1 MFATQSREMRKPT
14 GQESGRRPQADTQEK
29 TTTQLNPSWHTL
41 ATRIPT
47 GGNTSLGAALFPAQA
62 KLAISQPG
70 DPFEQEADRV
80 ADHVMRMPE
89 PALQRKCAACAPETP
104 CPQCSEEKIQR
115 KTAPGYSSEASTS
128 VSTAIASPGGAP
140 LSKEVRSYFEPRL
153 AHDFSR
159 VRVHDDTR
167 AAELADHFDAHAFTV
182 GQHIFFGTGKF
193 TPDSDSGRRLLAH
206 ELVHTQQ
213 QSQNPHGAGSGA
225 SLYVQRGGKNP
236 TPTPKS
242 CGGWTCAP
250 ASDCPNPDGKSAPTP
265 TASTSWS
272 LTVKLD
278 LDVPKADDIVTAND
292 VGHAYV
298 EFNES
303 NGDKYTYG
311 HYHNKTKTPDPV
323 FSPQV
328 PGCTA
333 HPDST
338 HSQCVDQEVKYTLT
352 DTEYKKALAFA
363 QTWCS
368 AGQPYHIL
376 TNNCATFVSNVA
388 SVAGKTLPSSRGSV
402 GHGAYNA
409 DNPNTLFDAYVSQTD
424 NATWRGRVS
433 GKFTGHY
440 DASGSVVA
448 FTSFKLSTDEKFAVA
463 AKYSY
468 VGSTGDTVDGTLDGR
483 LIFNVD
489 GSTKAVNPIVKFK
502 WSEPSGTG
510 FGVWIVGTTG
520 DLKGT
525 WGRGT
530 ADSGAGG
537 WELTKI
543 P

>member
-1 MFATQSREMRKPT
+1 MFATQSREMKKPT
-14 GQESGRRPQADTQEK
+14 DQPIVGRPKANAVEK
-29 TTTQLNPSWHTL
+29 TAIQFNPSWYTL
-41 ATRIPT
+41 ATRIT
-47 GGNTSLGAALFPAQA
+47 TAGNSRVGSSLSSVQA

-70 DPFEQEADRV
+70 DPYEQEADRV
-80 ADHVMRMPE
+80 AEQVMRMPK
-89 PALQRKCAACAPETP
+89 PTLLRQCAACSPETP
-104 CPQCSEEKIQR
+104 CPQCNEEKIQR
-115 KTAPGYSSEASTS
+115 KTASGPLPETSTTIF
-128 VSTAIASPGGAP
+128 TAMASPGGIP
-140 LSKEVRSYFEPRL
+140 LSREVRSYFEPRFDY
-153 AHDFSR
+153 DFSR
-159 VRVHDDTR
+159 VRVHADTR
-167 AAELADHFDAHAFTV
+167 AAELADTFNAHAFTV
-182 GQHIFFGTGKF
+182 GQHIFFGAGKF
-193 TPDSDSGRRLLAH
+193 TPDSDSGRHLLAH
-206 ELVHTQQ
+206 ELTHTQQ
-213 QSQNPHGAGSGA
+213 QSQISGGRGSGA

-236 TPTPKS
+236 TTSPKS

-250 ASDCPNPDGKSAPTP
+250 ASDCPNPDGKSAPTAV
-265 TASTSWS
+265 ASTNWS

-278 LDVPKADDIVTAND
+278 LDVPKADDIVTAAD

-311 HYHNKTKTPDPV
+311 HYHNKTKTPDPM

-338 HSQCVDQEVKYTLT
+338 HSQCVDQEITYTLT
-352 DTEYKKALAFA
+352 DSEYKKALAFA

-376 TNNCATFVSNVA
+376 TNNCTTFVSNVA

-409 DNPNTLFDAYVSQTD
+409 DNPNTLFDAYVSQAE

-433 GKFTGHY
+433 GNFTGHY
-440 DASGSVVA
+440 DASGSVVK

-463 AKYSY
+463 AEYTY
-468 VGSTGDTVDGTLDGR
+468 VGSTGDTVKGTLDGR

-489 GSTKAVNPIVKFK
+489 GSTKAVNPVVKFK

-510 FGVWIVGTTG
+510 LGVWTVGATG